1 MTKKTKKNNFLGF
14 AVFIT
19 LLLIIAFSLIAAFK
33 KPHIRQKAKKFFSY
47 PTDYEEYVL
56 KYSKEYDIDPRFV
69 FAVIYTESH
78 FDPNAVSDV
87 GARGL
92 MQIMP
97 DAFDWIK
104 FRLDDTRDI
113 TFDDMFDPQLNI
125 QYGTYML
132 SYLYEDFGSF
142 ELAAGAYH
150 QGMNAVQAWIDD
162 GTIDPDNFSI
172 DAGLDD
178 MPSDPTRN
186 YIYKVMNALEK
197 YKNNSQLE
205 EDINNARSEE

>member
-1 MTKKTKKNNFLGF
+1 M
-14 AVFIT
+14 
-19 LLLIIAFSLIAAFK
+19 
-33 KPHIRQKAKKFFSY
+33 
-47 PTDYEEYVL
+47 
-56 KYSKEYDIDPRFV
+56 
-69 FAVIYTESH
+69 
-78 FDPNAVSDV
+78 